1 MPAAIP
7 ITLDSPSSTGLGKFK
22 LAVVL
27 LRSLFS
33 NRQQATGGSPYTRSS
48 RRKKLR
54 ACGGACGGRVYRAR
68 GRRDRGEAH
77 ARTHARLSHS
87 FPARAASARWC
98 PPASGSGGADRR
110 PTGQPVTATGR
121 EERHAPGHAHR
132 EGSLH
137 CQPEASPSAVGKK
150 NSYFHQAFSCQIS
163 TLPLPRARAQQKRS
177 NWSPI
182 AAAVRERQ

>member
-1 MPAAIP
+1 MPPATTTRQSACETEITRGGDEEHQVSQYQIHQFGRITARQSRTAMPAAIP

-77 ARTHARLSHS
+77 ARTHA
-87 FPARAASARWC
+87 FPIHFPHAPRVRGGARQLAGAAGRTAGR
-98 PPASGSGGADRR
+98 PASR
-110 PTGQPVTATGR
+110 
-121 EERHAPGHAHR
+121 
-132 EGSLH
+132 
-137 CQPEASPSAVGKK
+137 
-150 NSYFHQAFSCQIS
+150 
-163 TLPLPRARAQQKRS
+163 
-177 NWSPI
+177 
-182 AAAVRERQ
+182 